1 MTTSRDLRIGTRGS
15 PLALWQAHHVADR
28 LSAAHPG
35 LRIELVEIQ
44 TTGDR
49 VQTVPLASLGGEGV
63 FTKAIQ
69 NALLDKSVDVA
80 VHSLKDLPT
89 VVTPELTLA
98 AVPTR
103 GPTGDVLVSTRHAS
117 FAELPAGAVVATSS
131 LRQRTSQI
139 LHRRP
144 DLNLVEIRGNVDTR
158 LRKLVDQNLDAIV
171 LAEAGLVR
179 LGAGAAHHRGA
190 RRGVDVPGRG
200 PGSARHRVPGRRR
213 RYEELPGRARRH
225 CDASAAVLAERAMLR
240 NARRRLATCRS
251 GARSRVESGTLTVVG
266 AVLAPDGTRRIE
278 ATLAG
283 KLADAESI
291 GNELARKLSEEGA
304 GDLLAARAD
313 VRSVGWA
320 PDPSQPS
327 RKAIGLVCACERIA
341 EPSSDLISCVRSCRR
356 DPDRRHTEP

>member
-28 LSAAHPG
+28 LRAAHPG

-69 NALLDKSVDVA
+69 NALLDRSVDVA

-89 VVTPELTLA
+89 VVTPDLTLA
-98 AVPTR
+98 AVPSR
-103 GPTGDVLVSTRHAS
+103 GPTGDVLVSTRHAG
-117 FAELPAGAVVATSS
+117 FAKLPAGAVVATSS
-131 LRQRTSQI
+131 LRRRSQI

-144 DLNLVEIRGNVDTR
+144 DLKLVEIRGNVDTR
-158 LRKLVDQNLDAIV
+158 LRKLVEQNLDAIV

-179 LGAGAAHHRGA
+179 LGLE
-190 RRGVDVPGRG
+190 
-200 PGSARHRVPGRRR
+200 RHITEV
-213 RYEELPGRARRH
+213 L
-225 CDASAAVLAERAMLR
+225 DASWMFPAVGQGALGIECRADDADTKNYLAALDDPATHAAVLAERAMLR
-240 NARRRLATCRS
+240 TLGGGCHVPI
-251 GARSRVESGTLTVVG
+251 GARSRVEAGTLTVVG

-278 ATLAG
+278 ATHTGSLA
-283 KLADAESI
+283 AAESI
-291 GNELARKLSEEGA
+291 GNELARKLAEGGA

-313 VRSVGWA
+313 VF
-320 PDPSQPS
+320 P
-327 RKAIGLVCACERIA
+327 
-341 EPSSDLISCVRSCRR
+341 
-356 DPDRRHTEP
+356 